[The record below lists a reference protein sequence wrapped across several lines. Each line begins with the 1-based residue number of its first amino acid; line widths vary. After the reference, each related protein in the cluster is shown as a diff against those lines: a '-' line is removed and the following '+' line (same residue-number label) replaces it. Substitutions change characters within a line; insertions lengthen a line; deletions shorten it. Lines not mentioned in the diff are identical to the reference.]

1 MISLLV
7 RIRLM
12 IIKMILSL
20 FLRILGK
27 FVEIDDRLIIFSS
40 FNGKTYS
47 DNPRY
52 LFEYMRDDEEFA
64 DYHFVCAFK
73 KQKEISGT
81 KSVKLNSLR
90 YYYLLTKAKYWVFNA
105 KMPTYYYKKSEQIY
119 LQTWHGTP
127 LKRLGHDIFDNGN
140 TYYRSRLSY
149 KKMLESYDQDSWRWD
164 FLISPNVFA
173 SQAFVSAFKIR
184 EEKVLEV
191 GYPRVDYLVNSRFD
205 VNIDLIKARYGL
217 PTNKKIILYAP
228 TWRDNSFDV
237 KGYKFQLIVDF
248 HKWKKIL
255 SQNTIILFK
264 PHYLISNVYQ
274 VPEDL
279 TDFVYLMEANAD
291 INDAYL
297 MSDSLIT
304 DYSSVFFDYANLNRP
319 IYFYMYDFEEYEQE
333 LRGFYLNI
341 PNDLPNDV
349 ITREDDL
356 LVKINNEDFDY
367 ERLRKFNQ
375 KFNLWNDG
383 KACSKV
389 VKRIFNEN

>member
-1 MISLLV
+1 MKV
-7 RIRLM
+7 
-12 IIKMILSL
+12 
-20 FLRILGK
+20 
-27 FVEIDDRLIIFSS
+27 DDKLIIFSS
-40 FNGKTYS
+40 FNGKAYS

-52 LFEYMRDDEEFA
+52 LFEYLIENEAFA
-64 DYHFVCAFK
+64 DFQFVWAFK
-73 KQKEISGT
+73 SKQKIEGARV
-81 KSVKLNSLR
+81 VKFNSLA
-90 YYYLLTKAKYWVFNA
+90 YYYLLSKSKYWVFNS
-105 KMPTYYYKKSEQIY
+105 KMAPYYYKRREQIY

-127 LKRLGHDIFDNGN
+127 LKRLGHDLSDNGK

-149 KKMLESYDQDSWRWD
+149 QQMIKSYDDDARHWD
-164 FLISPNVFA
+164 YLISPSEFS
-173 SQAFVSAFKIR
+173 SQAFATAFKIK
-184 EEKVLEV
+184 EEQILEM
-191 GYPRVDYLVNSRFD
+191 GYPRVDYLVNF
-205 VNIDLIKARYGL
+205 NPEEILKLKKAYGL
-217 PTNKKIILYAP
+217 PLDKKIILYAP
-228 TWRDNSFDV
+228 TWRDNRFGIR
-237 KGYKFQLIVDF
+237 GYQFEMVVDF

-255 SQNTIILFK
+255 GQNTIILFK

-304 DYSSVFFDYANLNRP
+304 DYSSVFFDYANLYRP

>member
-27 FVEIDDRLIIFSS
+27 FVEIEDRLIIFSS

-64 DYHFVCAFK
+64 DYHFVWAFK

-105 KMPTYYYKKSEQIY
+105 KMPTYYKKSEQIY

-255 SQNTIILFK
+255 GQNTIILFK

-291 INDAYL
+291 INDSYL

>member
-64 DYHFVCAFK
+64 DYHFVWAFK

-90 YYYLLTKAKYWVFNA
+90 YYYLLTKAKYWVFND
-105 KMPTYYYKKSEQIY
+105 KMHTYYYKKSEQIY

>member
-1 MISLLV
+1 MISLVLK
-7 RIRLM
+7 IRL
-12 IIKMILSL
+12 ILFRKVLSILL
-20 FLRILGK
+20 FLLAKIVK
-27 FVEIDDRLIIFSS
+27 VDDKLIIFSS
-40 FNGKTYS
+40 FNGKAYS

-52 LFEYMRDDEEFA
+52 LFEYLIENEAFA
-64 DYHFVCAFK
+64 DFQFVWAFK
-73 KQKEISGT
+73 SKQKIEGAR
-81 KSVKLNSLR
+81 VVRFNSLA
-90 YYYLLTKAKYWVFNA
+90 YYYLLSKAKYWFFNS
-105 KMPTYYYKKSEQIY
+105 KMAPYYYKKREQMI
-119 LQTWHGTP
+119 
-127 LKRLGHDIFDNGN
+127 K
-140 TYYRSRLSY
+140 
-149 KKMLESYDQDSWRWD
+149 SYDDDARHWD
-164 FLISPNVFA
+164 YLISPSEFS
-173 SQAFVSAFKIR
+173 SQAFATAFKIK
-184 EEKVLEV
+184 EEQILEM
-191 GYPRVDYLVNSRFD
+191 GYPRVDYLVKFNPEEILKLKK
-205 VNIDLIKARYGL
+205 VYGL
-217 PTNKKIILYAP
+217 PLDKKIILYAP
-228 TWRDNSFDV
+228 TWRDNRFGIR
-237 KGYKFQLIVDF
+237 GYQFEMVVDF

-255 SQNTIILFK
+255 GQNTIILFK
-264 PHYLISNVYQ
+264 PHYLISNIYQ
-274 VPEDL
+274 VPKNL
-279 TDFVYLMEANAD
+279 TDFVYLMEPNAD

>member
-1 MISLLV
+1 MKNL
-7 RIRLM
+7 
-12 IIKMILSL
+12 
-20 FLRILGK
+20 
-27 FVEIDDRLIIFSS
+27 LII
-40 FNGKTYS
+40 T
-47 DNPRY
+47 
-52 LFEYMRDDEEFA
+52 LFGPL
-64 DYHFVCAFK
+64 K

-255 SQNTIILFK
+255 GQNTIILFK

>member
-1 MISLLV
+1 
-7 RIRLM
+7 M

-64 DYHFVCAFK
+64 DYHFVWAFK

-205 VNIDLIKARYGL
+205 VNLDLIKARYGL

-228 TWRDNSFDV
+228 
-237 KGYKFQLIVDF
+237 QLGE
-248 HKWKKIL
+248 
-255 SQNTIILFK
+255 IIL
-264 PHYLISNVYQ
+264 
-274 VPEDL
+274 L
-279 TDFVYLMEANAD
+279 T
-291 INDAYL
+291 
-297 MSDSLIT
+297 
-304 DYSSVFFDYANLNRP
+304 
-319 IYFYMYDFEEYEQE
+319 
-333 LRGFYLNI
+333 
-341 PNDLPNDV
+341 
-349 ITREDDL
+349 
-356 LVKINNEDFDY
+356 
-367 ERLRKFNQ
+367 
-375 KFNLWNDG
+375 
-383 KACSKV
+383 
-389 VKRIFNEN
+389 